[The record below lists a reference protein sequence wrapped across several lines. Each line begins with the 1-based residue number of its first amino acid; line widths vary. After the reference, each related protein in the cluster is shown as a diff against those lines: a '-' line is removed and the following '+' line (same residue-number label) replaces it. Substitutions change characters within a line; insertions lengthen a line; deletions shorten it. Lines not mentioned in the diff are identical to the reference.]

1 MAALKKTDLY
11 IKGLKIAWDEIDQNG
26 YLRNIRTIAGI
37 SSLTFHAPI
46 TFFVGEN
53 GSGKSIS
60 PRYWK
65 LWRSHMDL
73 IRKAALSI
81 IIFLPMILIVNC
93 VMR

>member
-53 GSGKSIS
+53 GSGKSI
-60 PRYWK
+60 
-65 LWRSHMDL
+65 
-73 IRKAALSI
+73 RKAALSI